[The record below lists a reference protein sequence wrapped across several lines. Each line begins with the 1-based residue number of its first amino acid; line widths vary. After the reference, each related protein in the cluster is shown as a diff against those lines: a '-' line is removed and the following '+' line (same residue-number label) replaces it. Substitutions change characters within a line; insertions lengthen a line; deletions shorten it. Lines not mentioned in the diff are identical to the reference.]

1 MPAARVMWLPEIVYQ
16 DHITI
21 FGAARER
28 ELFPVVRPIEG
39 ENDVGLEVG
48 QLPGLSAVNGL
59 KPDIGDA
66 AAGVDVGDRAAI
78 RQPSHTRGVGSG
90 RLLQI
95 KELHRL
101 STCKRE
107 EGNL

>member
-1 MPAARVMWLPEIVYQ
+1 MCLPEIIYQ
-16 DHITI
+16 DHIAT
-21 FGAARER
+21 FGAACASK
-28 ELFPVVRPIEG
+28 LFTVTGPVEG
-39 ENDVGLEVG
+39 KDDVTLEVG
-48 QLPGLSAVNGL
+48 QLRGLSAVNGL

-66 AAGVDVGDRAAI
+66 AAGADVGDRAAI